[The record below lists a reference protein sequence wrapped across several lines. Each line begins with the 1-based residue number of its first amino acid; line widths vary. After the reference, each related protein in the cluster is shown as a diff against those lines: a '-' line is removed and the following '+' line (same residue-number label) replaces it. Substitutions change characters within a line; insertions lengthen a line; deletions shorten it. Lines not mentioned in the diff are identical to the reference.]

1 LASFQSPNSPTDFT
15 DEAKME
21 LGKTLDFPPYLFN
34 EIQIVDTPKSLR
46 TRIDIGSAEGRL

>member
-1 LASFQSPNSPTDFT
+1 MRQPHRMDTWPKT
-15 DEAKME
+15 ME

-46 TRIDIGSAEGRL
+46 TRMDIGSAEGWL

>member
-1 LASFQSPNSPTDFT
+1 
-15 DEAKME
+15 ME

-46 TRIDIGSAEGRL
+46 TRIDIGSAEGWL